1 MLLKM
6 PSWLLKA
13 LINLLLNITS
23 NVTDNTDFF
32 SSVIAYK
39 CPILADLW
47 DHIDNKKTF
56 P

>member
-6 PSWLLKA
+6 LNWLLKA

-23 NVTDNTDFF
+23 NVTGNTV
-32 SSVIAYK
+32 SLSMPIAYK

-47 DHIDNKKTF
+47 DHIDHKKTY